1 MGEELIAG
9 DDINTSS
16 VYLSSDPLYTFT
28 VLRMSKNVYSFL
40 SCPFHVCDVA
50 DILICIYL
58 LLGLFKDALSSG

>member
-9 DDINTSS
+9 DDLNTSS

-28 VLRMSKNVYSFL
+28 VLRISESVYSFL

-50 DILICIYL
+50 EILIRIYL
-58 LLGLFKDALSSG
+58 LLGLFKEALS